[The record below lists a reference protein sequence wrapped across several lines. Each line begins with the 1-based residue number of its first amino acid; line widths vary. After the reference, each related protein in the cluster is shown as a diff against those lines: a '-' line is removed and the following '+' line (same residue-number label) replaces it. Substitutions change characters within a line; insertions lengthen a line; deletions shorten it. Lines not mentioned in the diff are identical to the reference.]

1 MVKLMRYLAPLA
13 LTVAGLIVASGTVF
27 AHAHLESATPP
38 VGGTVSVAPGEVSI
52 EFSEAVEPHFSTIH
66 VQDAAGQPVDTG
78 DLRVSTTDPKRLV
91 ISLRPLQPGTYKVLW
106 RVTSVDTHKTE
117 GSYDFTVS
125 P

>member
-1 MVKLMRYLAPLA
+1 MVKLMRYLALLV
-13 LTVAGLIVASGTVF
+13 LTAAGLIVASGTVF

-52 EFSEAVEPHFSTIH
+52 EFSEAVEPRFSTIH

-78 DLRVSTTDPKRLV
+78 DLRVSPADPKRLL
-91 ISLRPLQPGTYKVLW
+91 ISLRPLRPGTYKVVW
-106 RVTSVDTHKTE
+106 HVTSIDTHKTE
-117 GSYDFTVS
+117 GAFDFTVS